1 MAFFLLAPAAARSI
15 GENLQNI
22 NLLQLV
28 FGKQGTIYL
37 LFAYKIDY
45 FQLYQYIEMIGEK
58 TYL

>member
-1 MAFFLLAPAAARSI
+1 M
-15 GENLQNI
+15 
-22 NLLQLV
+22 
-28 FGKQGTIYL
+28 FGKQGTIYM